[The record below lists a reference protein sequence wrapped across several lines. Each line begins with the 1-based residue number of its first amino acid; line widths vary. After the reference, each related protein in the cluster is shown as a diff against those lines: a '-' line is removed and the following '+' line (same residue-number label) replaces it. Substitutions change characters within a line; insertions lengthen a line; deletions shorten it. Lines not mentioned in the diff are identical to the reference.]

1 MRVERWA
8 LVVIAVTGVVLWGL
22 VALRVAALREE
33 LAEVR
38 GEVAALRMTLEE
50 QAAEVDELRE
60 YWMIDSRNTGIRIGI
75 LEGKKE

>member
-38 GEVAALRMTLEE
+38 GEVAALRMALAE